1 MLKIKLVRRG
11 KRNQPFFR
19 IVVVEAKSK
28 RDGKYLTKLGFYNPL
43 TEEAFKVSLNK
54 KAYLEWLAKGAQPTE
69 TVKRIVAKI
78 K

>member
-28 RDGKYLTKLGFYNPL
+28 LEGKYVAKLGFYNPL
-43 TEEAFKVSLNK
+43 TDKALKVSLDK
-54 KAYLEWLAKGAQPTE
+54 KSYLEWVAKGAQPTQ